1 MFRKK
6 GKRKAI
12 LYGLLIVLAATFI
25 GGAVRQL
32 SLLPDEIYLIGNHS
46 RTLDVGL
53 PMSMTLKDALNEKNN
68 PEITVNGTLVSEELN
83 LGSALEIASSEEGS
97 AEVQLKLFG
106 VIPIKDIRITSVEKK
121 VLIPG
126 GQSIGV
132 MLHTRGA
139 LVVGL
144 MDISRE
150 NGEKCNPAKKA
161 GLQTGDIILEYDGIE
176 IENAAHLSQ
185 LVGEYGEKKVSLV
198 ILRDQI
204 RLELQIQPLLIDDL
218 ELVCKQPLR

>member
-12 LYGLLIVLAATFI
+12 LYGLLIVFAATFI

-97 AEVQLKLFG
+97 AEVQNRLLK
-106 VIPIKDIRITSVEKK
+106 KMQNIRVFRWKI
-121 VLIPG
+121 
-126 GQSIGV
+126 Q
-132 MLHTRGA
+132 
-139 LVVGL
+139 
-144 MDISRE
+144 
-150 NGEKCNPAKKA
+150 KKA
-161 GLQTGDIILEYDGIE
+161 
-176 IENAAHLSQ
+176 
-185 LVGEYGEKKVSLV
+185 
-198 ILRDQI
+198 
-204 RLELQIQPLLIDDL
+204 P
-218 ELVCKQPLR
+218 